1 MTLAIEWA
9 NIHTVFL
16 DMDGTLLDLHFDN
29 YFWLEYLPQHY
40 AEKHDMDIEHARE
53 ALYERM
59 ANVEG
64 SLDWYCL
71 DFWSR
76 ELDVDIVALK
86 REVMHL
92 ISVHEQVIDFLDAV
106 RAAGKRLVLL
116 TNAHHG
122 SLELKIEKTGI
133 HGHFDRVISSHDLK
147 LAKENPGFWESLME
161 IEHFKADQAM
171 LIDDS
176 LSVLHN
182 ARAYGLAEVV
192 AVRWPDTKQDERSV
206 EEFPSVRGVGELISS
221 LESEGV

>member
-1 MTLAIEWA
+1 VEL
-9 NIHTVFL
+9 
-16 DMDGTLLDLHFDN
+16 
-29 YFWLEYLPQHY
+29 
-40 AEKHDMDIEHARE
+40 EHARE
-53 ALYERM
+53 ALFERM

-71 DFWSR
+71 DYWSR

-92 ISVHEQVIDFLDAV
+92 INVHEQVIDFLDAV

-133 HGHFDRVISSHDLK
+133 HGHFDRVISSHDLN
-147 LAKENPGFWESLME
+147 LAKENPGFWESLIKTE
-161 IEHFKADQAM
+161 PFKRDHAM

-176 LSVLHN
+176 LSVLRN
-182 ARAYGLAEVV
+182 ARSFGLAEVI
-192 AVRWPDTKQDERSV
+192 AVRWPDTKQEERTV
-206 EEFPSVRGVGELISS
+206 DEFPSVRGVGELIKS
-221 LESEGV
+221 LEVLSD

>member
-1 MTLAIEWA
+1 MTLTIAWEKIE
-9 NIHTVFL
+9 TVFL

-29 YFWLEYLPQHY
+29 YFWLEHLPRHY
-40 AEKHDMDIEHARE
+40 ADKHSMDIEQARE
-53 ALYERM
+53 TLYERM

-64 SLDWYCL
+64 SLNWYCL
-71 DFWSR
+71 DYWSR

-92 ISVHEQVIDFLDAV
+92 IRVHEQVIDFLDAV

-133 HGHFDRVISSHDLK
+133 NGHFDRVISSHDLK
-147 LAKENPGFWESLME
+147 LAKENPGFWEGLGQMDPF
-161 IEHFKADQAM
+161 HPDHAM

-176 LSVLHN
+176 LSVLRN
-182 ARAYGLAEVV
+182 AQAFGLAEVV
-192 AVRWPDTKQDERSV
+192 AVRWPDTKQAERSV
-206 EEFPSVRGVGELISS
+206 DEFQSVRGVGELLSS
-221 LESEGV
+221 LEAE